1 MRTITVT
8 VSEYNSGD
16 EVEVELDDVLF
27 ELSSHETQQLVND
40 LYDNGYYQTELEK
53 ELASDNDSTVSLN
66 EQFFRRELSKI
77 RGNYLNLTNSE
88 IEIIKAIAK
97 RF

>member
-8 VSEYNSGD
+8 DINTYD
-16 EVEVELDDVLF
+16 DVEVDLDDVIS
-27 ELSSHETQQLVND
+27 ELSTMETQQLVD
-40 LYDNGYYQTELEK
+40 ELYDEGYYQTELEK
-53 ELASDNDSTVSLN
+53 ELMSDDDSTVSLN

-77 RGNYLNLTNSE
+77 RANYLNLTNSE
-88 IEIIKAIAK
+88 IQIIEGIAK